1 MNKKVIVVSVLI
13 AILLGV
19 LFVSAIAETV
29 SYYNGEISSKKSKI
43 ALLND
48 KIANLTNQI
57 SNLNSRLADLTNAHL
72 VAALG
77 ATEIPYNSPYNGV
90 ALPYNHLYITG
101 SVTNTGEITAYNAG
115 LHVVAYNSTGTLE
128 INMTVPLT
136 SSGTMYGAVFGTDAA
151 TDNYVSSEYD
161 MYGPSSTQLITLD
174 SGQNRAIM
182 INIFHEGNVTNW
194 TITPVWTNS
203 P

>member
-1 MNKKVIVVSVLI
+1 MNKKVIVVSILI

-19 LFVSAIAETV
+19 LFVTAIAETI

-57 SNLNSRLADLTNAHL
+57 SNLNSQLADLTNAYL
-72 VAALG
+72 VTALG
-77 ATEIPYNSPYNGV
+77 VTEIPYNSPYNGV
-90 ALPYNHLYITG
+90 ALPYNNLYIAG
-101 SVTNTGEITAYNAG
+101 SVTNTGESTAYNAG
-115 LHVVAYNSTGTLE
+115 LHVVAYNSTGTVE

-136 SSGTMYGAVFGTDAA
+136 NSGTMYGAVFGTDVA
-151 TDNYVSSEYD
+151 TDNYVSSNF
-161 MYGPSSTQLITLD
+161 GISSLQLITLD
-174 SGQNRAIM
+174 SGQNMPIM
-182 INIFHEGNVTNW
+182 INIFHEGTVSNW